1 MPEFDLIIRNGSV
14 IDGGG
19 SPASRGD
26 VAVRDGRIAVVGEI
40 EGETAREIDA
50 AGLSV
55 APGFIDVHAHDDG
68 ALLSTPMDFK
78 LMQGVTTDIVG
89 NCGAGLAPRDP
100 SLPPIPGTELVLG
113 SLPES
118 DWRTFGEYMDAVN
131 RAELAV
137 NAGCFV
143 PHGAVR
149 YRTLGMDRREPDD
162 NELARMRDDVAEGMA
177 AGALGLSTGLIYPP
191 GAFART
197 EEIIAL
203 AEVAAKHGGLYMT
216 HMRDEGARL
225 LEAMEEAFR
234 IAREAG
240 LPLEISHH
248 KAGGREN
255 WGKTEQSLAM
265 IEREREA
272 GVDVNFDA
280 YPYTAGSTVLSVMVR
295 RPEAEP
301 DGVLVASVRNHPEYE
316 GKTLTQIAE
325 MLDLPADQAA
335 QCVLEADPGAV
346 GVFFMM
352 DEADVRRVLAH
363 PLCMI
368 GSDGIPS
375 PTGKPHPRLY
385 GTFPRVLGTYVREER
400 LFSLDEGVRKMTSLP
415 ARRFGLSDRGE
426 LREGF
431 AADIVIFDPETIA
444 DVATYEEPRQYPA
457 GIEYVI
463 VNGEIAAGRGKQT
476 AARAGRLLRRGRSL
490 TPAPSPEARE
500 RENKGG

>member
-1 MPEFDLIIRNGSV
+1 MPDFDLVIRNGSV
-14 IDGGG
+14 IDGRGA
-19 SPASRGD
+19 SAFPAD
-26 VAVRDGRIAVVGEI
+26 VAVREGRIAAIGAI
-40 EGETAREIDA
+40 EGEAAREIDA
-50 AGLSV
+50 TGLAVS
-55 APGFIDVHAHDDG
+55 PGFIDVHAHDDG

-100 SLPPIPGTELVLG
+100 SQPPLPGTDLVLG

-118 DWRTFGEYMDAVN
+118 NWRTFGEYMDAVD

-149 YRTLGMDRREPDD
+149 YRSLGMDRREPNE

-177 AGALGLSTGLIYPP
+177 AGAVGLSTGLIYPP

-203 AEVAAKHGGLYMT
+203 AEVAAEHGGLYMT

-225 LEAMEEAFR
+225 LEAIEEAVR

-248 KAGGREN
+248 KAAGREN
-255 WGKTEQSLAM
+255 WGKTEQSLAL
-265 IEREREA
+265 IERERD
-272 GVDVNFDA
+272 GGLDVHFDA
-280 YPYTAGSTVLSVMVR
+280 YPYTAGSTILAVMAR
-295 RPEAEP
+295 RREAEP
-301 DGVLVASVRNHPEYE
+301 DGVLVASVRDHPEYE
-316 GKTLTQIAE
+316 GKTLTAIAD
-325 MLDLPADQAA
+325 MLDVPADEAA
-335 QCVLEADPGAV
+335 PRVLEADPGAV

-400 LFSLDEGVRKMTSLP
+400 LFTLEEGVRKMTSLP

-426 LREGF
+426 LREGL
-431 AADIVIFDPETIA
+431 AADIVIFDPDRIA
-444 DVATYEEPRQYPA
+444 DVATYEEPRQYPT
-457 GIEYVI
+457 GMEYVI
-463 VNGEIAAGRGKQT
+463 VNGETAAEHGKQT
-476 AARAGRLLRRGRSL
+476 AARAGRLLRRGRLSL
-490 TPAPSPEARE
+490 TPDPSPDERE
-500 RENKGG
+500 RGE